1 MRKVPARMFPSY
13 SYPLI
18 SDGQGVVGL
27 TRGQMD
33 LAPEHPVPSGAVT
46 TKPFIEQVLS
56 RYPFIEQVPSPLQSR
71 YPALNRVGI
80 IPFYRAD
87 TTKQVYPVLH
97 RADTKP

>member
-1 MRKVPARMFPSY
+1 MTFSAFSLHPARIFPSY

-46 TKPFIEQVLS
+46 TKPFIEQVL
-56 RYPFIEQVPSPLQSR
+56 PHHL
-71 YPALNRVGI
+71 AGTLHTVGT
-80 IPFYRAD
+80 
-87 TTKQVYPVLH
+87 TTKQVPYP
-97 RADTKP
+97 

>member
-1 MRKVPARMFPSY
+1 MKGPARMFPSY

-46 TKPFIEQVLS
+46 TKPFIEQVLPHHLAGTLS
-56 RYPFIEQVPSPLQSR
+56 LKEQVPFIQLVPPR
-71 YPALNRVGI
+71 DCKGI
-80 IPFYRAD
+80 SQQNCYSEFTSTILGP
-87 TTKQVYPVLH
+87 P
-97 RADTKP
+97 